1 MHNVDKVFMFELK
14 SILRKKSVLV
24 TTIIIASLF
33 FIATFIPMIIGFFD
47 KEEPTS
53 EGPQNPSMYLIGEAA
68 IVLNTSEL
76 SVEELELFIEQVDV
90 FTTQSELENQ
100 IRNNRY
106 SIGYIIDSPTFF
118 TYVVN
123 NQELYSYSSSMF
135 QSVLSQIQVNKNL
148 IEQNLDPNQVH
159 QAFNVQI
166 RSESIILGKDAS
178 SGFLMT
184 YILMFAVYML
194 VIMYGSFV
202 STSVAR
208 EKDNRTMELLIT
220 STKPS
225 TLIVGK
231 VFANG
236 VAGIVQFGS
245 VILAGLLGL
254 FINQNSFPEE
264 LLQMLKG
271 GMAWDSWAIFLI
283 FTISGYLLYLFIYA
297 SLGSLVSKVEDVG
310 ASVTPITML
319 FIVAYLIASIG
330 MQMPNGLAL
339 RIGSYVPFTAIL
351 AMPIRYTLS
360 TVGWYELVI
369 SMILMIL
376 ATLIFA
382 YLSIRIYRLG
392 SLNYGNKI
400 GFIKAIKMV
409 IKKENA

>member
-14 SILRKKSVLV
+14 SILQKKSVLV

-33 FIATFIPMIIGFFD
+33 FVATFIPMIIGFFD
-47 KEEPTS
+47 KEESIS
-53 EGPQNPSMYLIGEAA
+53 EVPQNPSMYLIGEAA

-76 SVEELELFIEQVDV
+76 SVEELELFIEKVDV

-106 SIGYIIDSPTFF
+106 SIGYIIDSPTSF

-166 RSESIILGKDAS
+166 HSESIILGKDAS
-178 SGFLMT
+178 NGFLMT

-220 STKPS
+220 STKPA

-254 FINQNSFPEE
+254 LINQNSFPEE

>member
-14 SILRKKSVLV
+14 SILQKKSVLV

-33 FIATFIPMIIGFFD
+33 FVATFIPMIIGFFD
-47 KEEPTS
+47 KEESIS
-53 EGPQNPSMYLIGEAA
+53 EVPQNPSMYLIGEAA

-76 SVEELELFIEQVDV
+76 SVEELELFIEKVDV

-166 RSESIILGKDAS
+166 YSESIILGKDAS

-254 FINQNSFPEE
+254 LINQNSFPEE